1 MNRLL
6 IFLIAIIAAS
16 VIVFGSAAQPEIPPE
31 PINDAIGLTPVM
43 RIGIGRPNDIAWSP
57 DGRTLA
63 VATSI
68 GVWLYDAED
77 LSADPVMLNDTVFSV
92 ADVAYSADGSTIAA
106 GGSEVHVWRAASRE
120 KVLSIDADNA
130 VSVALSP
137 DGRQLVVG
145 YGFGTYDL
153 YVWDVASGQQTAVL
167 DEGVY
172 DNLTFNAD
180 GTLLAGI
187 RLADCCFSMYLW
199 DFDHGQRLFGGDVT
213 PRDEETVAFSPDG
226 KTLFVTDRDSS
237 FVVWDHQTQS
247 ATANISL
254 ELESEEWYPA
264 VAALT
269 PDGNMFVELS
279 GTGVM
284 RTWETG
290 NFELTSTFDL
300 KWNTR
305 DASLSPDGSRIAAV
319 DSTGSLRIWEIASG
333 ELIARRDNV
342 LIHDHAM
349 AFSPDGSLLA
359 VAVFPY
365 DIWLWDLVER
375 KAVTIL
381 SGHERQIMSVDF
393 SYDGTMLASASADK
407 TVRLWDVT
415 NGELIKI
422 FVQRESAVNH
432 AIFDDEQRLL
442 VADGD
447 GIIQI
452 YDLASGE
459 PVKRFYDVETGSLS
473 DRLDIGCTYEDCIQD
488 IGYTGNRLAVAV
500 NYDYNVYHWDLYERE
515 TDQLTVVTAN
525 IRHTY
530 THVVAFGYDGWTL
543 RYGGEN
549 SVVLSWSI
557 EEQTTEVLT
566 THPSWIY
573 ALASSY
579 DVTASG
585 GCSTTRSSPWDGS
598 LYCSGTSL
606 RLWDNKLGRL
616 SSRQTDVSQAH
627 GHTEPITELAFSPD
641 GATLASISEDG
652 TLILWQNTSPAY

>member
-16 VIVFGSAAQPEIPPE
+16 AIVFGSAAQPEIPPE

-106 GGSEVHVWRAASRE
+106 GGSEVHVWRTASRE
-120 KVLSIDADNA
+120 KVLSISDVVDV
-130 VSVALSP
+130 VSIALSP
-137 DGRQLVVG
+137 DGSQLVVSD
-145 YGFGTYDL
+145 GFGSSSRDL
-153 YVWDVASGQQTAVL
+153 RIWDVASGLQTAVL
-167 DEGVY
+167 DQGVFAG
-172 DNLTFNAD
+172 LTFNAD
-180 GTLLAGI
+180 GTLLAAI
-187 RLADCCFSMYLW
+187 RLSDCCIRTYLW
-199 DFDHGQRLFGGDVT
+199 NFERGYRIYGGDVT
-213 PRDEETVAFSPDG
+213 PIENESVASDMMH
-226 KTLFVTDRDSS
+226 L
-237 FVVWDHQTQS
+237 Q
-247 ATANISL
+247 ATGNS
-254 ELESEEWYPA
+254 EL
-264 VAALT
+264 VAALD
-269 PDGNMFVELS
+269 PS
-279 GTGVM
+279 
-284 RTWETG
+284 
-290 NFELTSTFDL
+290 FDL
-300 KWNTR
+300 R
-305 DASLSPDGSRIAAV
+305 ASSRSPDGSKIAAYDTNGNV
-319 DSTGSLRIWEIASG
+319 RIWEIASRT
-333 ELIARRDNV
+333 LIAQRDNV
-342 LIHDHAM
+342 LIDDPVM
-349 AFSPDGSLLA
+349 AFSRDGSLLA
-359 VAVFPY
+359 FAASPY

-530 THVVAFGYDGWTL
+530 THVVAFGYDGWPL

-557 EEQTTEVLT
+557 EEQTTEIFT

-652 TLILWQNTSPAY
+652 TLILWQNTSPGY